1 MLKTDIAEDMQSVEE
16 VGRYS
21 EKAMASA
28 YVLRPSRFP
37 NALIYRRAEDD
48 ESEKRG
54 KRNMT
59 SINNIN
65 NINNINIQTEE
76 HSTDSMSIYT
86 SSN

>member
-1 MLKTDIAEDMQSVEE
+1 MRNAEE

-21 EKAMASA
+21 EMAMASA
-28 YVLRPSRFP
+28 YVLHPSRFP

-48 ESEKRG
+48 EGKKRG

-59 SINNIN
+59 SIN
-65 NINNINIQTEE
+65 INNINIQTKE

>member
-1 MLKTDIAEDMQSVEE
+1 M
-16 VGRYS
+16 S
-21 EKAMASA
+21 EKALASA

-48 ESEKRG
+48 EGKKRG

-59 SINNIN
+59 SINNV
-65 NINNINIQTEE
+65 NNINIQTEE